1 MEDSEYKPPATFS
14 LFMRA
19 PAEVRFEENN
29 SRIPAIIVCDTA
41 NAWVYSPPLNRY
53 RMQPASEST
62 LCSPIVGD
70 WKSLPITLKSL
81 ELAGHRKLE
90 IGGKTIDCQ
99 MVRGKSEAK
108 PPLSGEIKRELCV
121 DANSGLIV
129 WEEEKFSGARRTY
142 TYTKID
148 RDIVMAADVFMPVLP
163 PGSQSTPYELPMPVR
178 LGFPIMGDDSVVSMP
193 RILSKRDPVYDEG
206 SRQAHVEGTVILYI
220 VVDAHGLPAEI
231 DVYKH
236 LSPALDASAVQAV
249 RTWRFTPAMRN
260 NRPIAVGS
268 LIEINFK
275 RI

>member
-1 MEDSEYKPPATFS
+1 MRLLFSLALAYCCFAENRKDAAALVQAVADMASSTKTWRIEGSVEDSEYKPPATFS

-121 DANSGLIV
+121 DANSGLIL

-178 LGFPIMGDDSVVSMP
+178 LGFPIMGDDSVA
-193 RILSKRDPVYDEG
+193 RCR
-206 SRQAHVEGTVILYI
+206 
-220 VVDAHGLPAEI
+220 
-231 DVYKH
+231 
-236 LSPALDASAVQAV
+236 ASSLNATRFTTKDRGR
-249 RTWRFTPAMRN
+249 RTWKE
-260 NRPIAVGS
+260 
-268 LIEINFK
+268 L
-275 RI
+275 